1 MKKLLLFGALAMS
14 ATTFS
19 NAANIVNL
27 DTQKEYT
34 SLATAVSE
42 MASGETIQLNKSINF
57 DGTINPGEKEIT
69 IVGSSEG
76 EDITINYVLRSGATS
91 LRTFV
96 NMNASATGALKIQN
110 LTINAGG
117 NETTTNFIAQAN
129 GTLSLEN
136 VTVKDLVYNNTNPGM
151 IRLTGTPTSTVLN
164 NVKFE
169 NCTST
174 YDVNNAVAASTLTLK
189 GNCDYSVNLAQ
200 AAAFI
205 TDGGISEGSNV
216 AISFTSHTDGV
227 PVVKGTTDLSK
238 FTLDN
243 AAKMLAPQGADL
255 CAINYAK
262 ILVVNDS
269 EAGKESLGV
278 ATLGGTN
285 GACGKITG
293 TSAQIIINE
302 DVDLAS
308 SIPSLAGKTV
318 TIAGANPAV
327 TVNLAIDKSLA
338 NAVAADTHV
347 TLKDLI
353 VNGVLDSYA
362 SYTAQAPVAGS
373 SVSIEN
379 VTFQNINISQY
390 YLIRA
395 NAGGTWNL
403 DNVSF
408 SNCTGANGNPLVN
421 TNNDGCAISGSIKGL
436 SLRVAAGTTVN
447 AEGLSADSEPIEL
460 TIGNGFV
467 HDAPVITNCDDES
480 LFTLTNNGW
489 SLMADNGGIKA
500 LENKIV
506 TGIEAVEAE
515 AEGAAEYFDLNGM
528 RVNAENLTPGIYV
541 KRQGGKT
548 SKIAIR

>member
-19 NAANIVNL
+19 HAASIINL

-57 DGTINPGEKEIT
+57 DGTINPGDKDIT

-76 EDITINYVLRSGATS
+76 EAIAINYVLRSGATS
-91 LRTFV
+91 LRSFI
-96 NMNASATGALKIQN
+96 NMNASATGALNLQN

-129 GTLSLEN
+129 GSLVLEN
-136 VTVKDLVYNNTNPGM
+136 VTIKDLVYNNTNPGI
-151 IRLTGTPTSTVLN
+151 IRLTNTPTATVLD
-164 NVKFE
+164 NVNFE

-243 AAKMLAPQGADL
+243 AAKMLAPQGDDL

-262 ILVVNDS
+262 ILVVNDT
-269 EAGKESLGV
+269 ETGKESVGV
-278 ATLGGTN
+278 AALGGSS
-285 GACGKITG
+285 GAGGKL
-293 TSAQIIINE
+293 TSTSGQIIINE
-302 DVDLAS
+302 NIDLS
-308 SIPSLAGKTV
+308 NGITSLAGKTV

-327 TVNLAIDKSLA
+327 MVNLAAQYAIA
-338 NAVAADTHV
+338 NAGAADTHI
-347 TLKDLI
+347 TLKNLTI
-353 VNGVLDSYA
+353 NGVLDSYTNYPVQA
-362 SYTAQAPVAGS
+362 TAAGA

-379 VTFQNINISQY
+379 VTLQNITRDDN

-395 NAGGTWNL
+395 NAGGVWKL
-403 DNVSF
+403 DNVTF
-408 SNCTGANGNPLVN
+408 SNCSVATGNPLVN
-421 TNNDGCAISGSIKGL
+421 TNNDGCSISGIIKGM
-436 SLRVAAGTTVN
+436 SLRIQGSTVD
-447 AEGLSADSEPIEL
+447 AEGLSTESDPIAL
-460 TIGNGFV
+460 TLGGTFY
-467 HDAPVITNCDDES
+467 HDTPVITNCDNES
-480 LFTLTNNGW
+480 LFTITNKGW

-500 LENKIV
+500 LEDKVV
-506 TGIEAVEAE
+506 TGIEEVAAE

-541 KRQGGKT
+541 KRQGGKA
-548 SKIAIR
+548 SKIAVR